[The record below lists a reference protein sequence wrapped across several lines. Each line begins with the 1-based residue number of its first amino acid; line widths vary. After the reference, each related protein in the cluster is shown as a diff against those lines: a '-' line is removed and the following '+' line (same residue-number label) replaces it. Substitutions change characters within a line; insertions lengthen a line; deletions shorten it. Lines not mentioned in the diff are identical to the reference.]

1 MVIDTNATTWAVFQ
15 CQYGGLTPKP
25 TRFVSDIDD
34 AKKAKYNKWPSFSR
48 DGQYLG
54 PLPYSCGHRWHV
66 KKLIGKSKD
75 GRFHTGP
82 SAAYPAGL
90 CMFLGQLMASVLRNG
105 GGELRIGQVS
115 KPTISDIVGGVS
127 KVDTQQE
134 QCADIQKD
142 DLQQE
147 QCADI
152 QQEDSVMEQVEHSFP
167 PTPPHLGERVSPSQ
181 ENAGQFI
188 WVEWAGH
195 ESEFVDGFGALVR
208 NIANGHRRG

>member
-1 MVIDTNATTWAVFQ
+1 MEHPEDLGAVGQERPASVWQLDEMRQMVIDTNATTWAVFQ

-90 CMFLGQLMASVLRNG
+90 CMFLAQLMASVLRNG

-115 KPTISDIVGGVS
+115 KPNTALACTRPFLMPGCGTAGAAARASCHQHHHCQCSWALNKSKGWGG
-127 KVDTQQE
+127 
-134 QCADIQKD
+134 CF
-142 DLQQE
+142 
-147 QCADI
+147 
-152 QQEDSVMEQVEHSFP
+152 SFGG
-167 PTPPHLGERVSPSQ
+167 TVQYIE
-181 ENAGQFI
+181 
-188 WVEWAGH
+188 
-195 ESEFVDGFGALVR
+195 ESNIYLCFVV
-208 NIANGHRRG
+208 